1 MREEYFMN
9 YDFLRKYNQK
19 VDSEGR
25 YFKMLDF
32 EDGGM

>member
-9 YDFLRKYNQK
+9 YDFLRRVNKK
-19 VDSEGR
+19 KDSQGR
-25 YFKMLDF
+25 FFKTLDF